1 MLIVYAD
8 IVFFE
13 NLIINYVILYV
24 TVLIKKIKK
33 SYFRILISSIIGSVY
48 AIISITTKNIY
59 INNIFFKILLSIL
72 MIIIIS
78 QTMEMKKIIEN
89 IALFYMLSITSGGAA
104 IAVSYLTQGYTL
116 KTINGIPIIN
126 FPILMSGIG
135 LIIGITLI
143 VFTIKNFKTKISKK
157 DIFYDINIFIYGK
170 SIKVRALLDTGNM
183 LKDPLTNRPV
193 IIVTKRSLSKIV
205 PEPILD
211 NINLIIG
218 GDRLG
223 QIINKEVP
231 KRIKVI
237 PFKSLG
243 NEHGIL
249 IGIKSDKII
258 VDNCEIKDVIIGIYE
273 KEFSRTKK
281 YDALIGIDLLDEE
294 ECNYELNRKIKEKH
308 KYNLC

>member
-104 IAVSYLTQGYTL
+104 IVVSYLTQGYTL

-223 QIINKEVP
+223 QIINKEVS

>member
-104 IAVSYLTQGYTL
+104 IVVSYLTQGYTL

-223 QIINKEVP
+223 QIINKEVS

-294 ECNYELNRKIKEKH
+294 ECNYELNRKIEEKH